1 MELDGKRLKDKARAA
16 IHKLKDNVKG
26 SYYSMAD
33 IPSSSVQELAAFIQ
47 LNPESHVTKKNLLG
61 NAFSFF
67 RLNLNRYD
75 FYLETRAGR
84 ILQLD
89 GSKDGKRFVS
99 YRSYRDA
106 DDLHSPVK
114 LS

>member
-16 IHKLKDNVKG
+16 MHKLKDNVKG
-26 SYYSMAD
+26 TYYSMAD

-47 LNPESHVTKKNLLG
+47 LHPESHVTKKNLLG
-61 NAFSFF
+61 HTFSFF

-75 FYLETRAGR
+75 FYLETRSGR

-106 DDLHSPVK
+106 DDLNSPVK

>member
-1 MELDGKRLKDKARAA
+1 MKLDDKRLKDKARAA
-16 IHKLKDNVKG
+16 MHKLKDNVKG
-26 SYYSMAD
+26 TYYSMAD
-33 IPSSSVQELAAFIQ
+33 IPSSSVQELAVFIQ
-47 LNPESHVTKKNLLG
+47 LHPESHVTKKNLLG
-61 NAFSFF
+61 NAFSLF

-75 FYLETRAGR
+75 FYLETRSGR

>member
-106 DDLHSPVK
+106 DELHSPVK
-114 LS
+114 LN

>member
-1 MELDGKRLKDKARAA
+1 MELNGRKLKDKARAA
-16 IHKLKDNVKG
+16 MHKLKENVKG
-26 SYYSMAD
+26 TYYSMAD
-33 IPSSSVQELAAFIQ
+33 IPSSSIQELAAFIQ
-47 LNPESHVTKKNLLG
+47 LNPESQVTKKNLLG

-75 FYLETRAGR
+75 FYLETRSGR

-106 DDLHSPVK
+106 EDLHSPVK
-114 LS
+114 LR

>member
-1 MELDGKRLKDKARAA
+1 MNGRKLKDKARAA
-16 IHKLKDNVKG
+16 MHKLKDNVKG
-26 SYYSMAD
+26 TYYSMAD
-33 IPSSSVQELAAFIQ
+33 IPSSSIQELAAFIQ
-47 LNPESHVTKKNLLG
+47 LNPGSQVTKKNLIG

-67 RLNLNRYD
+67 RLNLNGYD
-75 FYLETRAGR
+75 FYLETRSGR

-106 DDLHSPVK
+106 EDLHSPVK
-114 LS
+114 LR